1 MNHKFTARETLLIL
15 ICAVL
20 ALGIFYYEFA
30 YKNLKKQID
39 SYSTENLTDELTVAQ
54 AKVAK
59 YQQMKKAIAD
69 GSESK
74 GTVAVYNNQTAEIA
88 ELGDILNSS
97 ARNIKITWD
106 DPTLSG
112 TTVRR
117 NAEISFDTTGYT
129 AARNLVD
136 EIINCKYRNVASDIE
151 IKSNTDLPLSNSDD
165 ITSTMTVTFFE
176 TTTGA
181 ASTKGLTA
189 DSSAESA
196 ESSTDSGSTSTSTS
210 AADTGTAQ

>member
-54 AKVAK
+54 AKMAK

-69 GSESK
+69 GSKSK

-88 ELGDILNSS
+88 ELGDILNNS

-129 AARNLVD
+129 TARHLVD
-136 EIINCKYRNVASDIE
+136 AIINCKFRNVATDIE

-196 ESSTDSGSTSTSTS
+196 EDSTESGTTSTSSS
-210 AADTGTAQ
+210 ADGAGTAQ